1 MICGECKYHHYVV
14 YPFQKF
20 IMKQRICYLLVLW
33 SIGLMSQI
41 VSESKNYK
49 EIDSLLSQLD
59 IYDSSSTR
67 FYKLLDRSRDE
78 GYEEIRGKIYLK
90 LSVYYRKKKMIDSA
104 FYNLNKAMFICKE
117 NDFKPGLHYSYLSL
131 GNLYGELQN
140 YEKSLEYFLKAYDFY
155 KKEKD
160 TERFKNVLQVLTINI
175 ASTYSLLGDY
185 EKARTYYYDHINNP
199 LFDKKFR
206 YRIQLY
212 QNIGTNYKRE
222 GDYDNAV
229 LWLKKGLESAI
240 KNKYSTL
247 ENDIL
252 LDLCKTFL
260 IQKKNKEAKDFYDRI
275 DTETYTW
282 DKEYYLGAIYL
293 GMNRLKEAESLLL
306 QNIKGKQSA
315 SKRMNTFLKLSELY
329 SKRQMWEKAFNSK
342 EHYYRIKDSLGT
354 ERNKSVI
361 KNNELGFK
369 LIEEEISNKQLE
381 TDNKLLQSK
390 NRIQFYVLIG
400 VVIFSLVGVFCFF
413 LLIKNLR
420 INKKI
425 RKIRKN
431 EKRLLEDKVQFRE
444 NELNMTLIA
453 ISNRQKMLSEIKK
466 EISRL
471 SNKDIQVKQ
480 LRNKINTLL
489 INGNNLSAIS
499 DRIESRYPGMVTKLK
514 DKCPNL
520 SDTEIRYCIFTK
532 LNLTN
537 KETASI
543 LGVSADTVKTSRSR
557 IKRKINVPE
566 SLSLKE
572 YLDQLTNSY

>member
-1 MICGECKYHHYVV
+1 
-14 YPFQKF
+14 
-20 IMKQRICYLLVLW
+20 MKKRVCYLLVLW

-49 EIDSLLSQLD
+49 ETDSLLNQLD
-59 IYDSSSTR
+59 IYNSSSTH
-67 FYKLLDRSRDE
+67 FYKLLDRSRGE

-104 FYNLNKAMFICKE
+104 FFNINKAIFICKE

-175 ASTYSLLGDY
+175 ASTYSLLSDY
-185 EKARTYYYDHINNP
+185 KKARTYYYDHINNP
-199 LFDKKFR
+199 LFDKKSR
-206 YRIQLY
+206 YGIQLY

-222 GDYDNAV
+222 KDYDNAE

-240 KNKYSTL
+240 ENKYSTIK
-247 ENDIL
+247 NDIL

-260 IQKKNKEAKDFYDRI
+260 IQNKNKEAKDFYDRI

-282 DKEYYLGAIYL
+282 DKDYYLGAIYL
-293 GMNRLKEAESLLL
+293 GMNRLEEAESLLL
-306 QNIKGKQSA
+306 QNIKEKQSA
-315 SKRMNTFLKLSELY
+315 LKRMNAFLKLSEVY
-329 SKRQMWEKAFNSK
+329 SKRQMWEKALNSK
-342 EHYYRIKDSLGT
+342 ERYYRIKDSIDI

-369 LIEEEISNKQLE
+369 LIEEEMSNKQLE

-390 NRIQFYVLIG
+390 NRIQSYVLIG
-400 VVIFSLVGVFCFF
+400 VIILSLVGVFCFF
-413 LLIKNLR
+413 LLVKNLR
-420 INKKI
+420 IN
-425 RKIRKN
+425 RKLKELKKN
-431 EKRLLEDKVQFRE
+431 EKKLLEDKVQLRE

-453 ISNRQKMLSEIKK
+453 ISSRQKMLSEIKK
-466 EISRL
+466 EINQL
-471 SNKDIQVKQ
+471 SNNDVQVQQ
-480 LRNKINTLL
+480 LRNKINTLI

-499 DRIESRYPGMVTKLK
+499 DRIESRYPGIVTKLK

-520 SDTEIRYCIFTK
+520 SDTEIKYCIFTK

-537 KETASI
+537 KETAII

-557 IKRKINVPE
+557 IKRKINVSE

-572 YLDQLTNSY
+572 YLDQLTNAY

>member
-1 MICGECKYHHYVV
+1 
-14 YPFQKF
+14 
-20 IMKQRICYLLVLW
+20 MKKRICCLLVLW

-41 VSESKNYK
+41 VSESKSYK

-59 IYDSSSTR
+59 IYNSSSTD
-67 FYKLLDRSRDE
+67 FYMLLDRSRGE

-104 FYNLNKAMFICKE
+104 FYNINKAMFICRE

-155 KKEKD
+155 KKGKD

-185 EKARTYYYDHINNP
+185 EKARTYYYNHINDP
-199 LFDKKFR
+199 LFDKKSR
-206 YRIQLY
+206 YGIQLY

-240 KNKYSTL
+240 KNNYSTIK
-247 ENDIL
+247 NDIL

-260 IQKKNKEAKDFYDRI
+260 IQNKNKEAKYFYDRI
-275 DTETYTW
+275 DTETYNW
-282 DKEYYLGAIYL
+282 DKDYYLGVIYL
-293 GMNRLKEAESLLL
+293 GMNRLKVAESLLR
-306 QNIKGKQSA
+306 QNVKGKQSA
-315 SKRMNTFLKLSELY
+315 LKRMNTFLKLSEVY

-342 EHYYRIKDSLGT
+342 ERYYRIKDSIGI

-369 LIEEEISNKQLE
+369 LIEEEMSNKQLE

-400 VVIFSLVGVFCFF
+400 VVIFSFGGVFCFF

-420 INKKI
+420 INKKLKELKKVE
-425 RKIRKN
+425 R
-431 EKRLLEDKVQFRE
+431 ELLEDKVQLRE

-466 EISRL
+466 EVNQL
-471 SNKDIQVKQ
+471 SNKDSQVKK
-480 LRNKINTLL
+480 LRNKINTLI
-489 INGNNLSAIS
+489 INGNNLTAIS
-499 DRIESRYPGMVTKLK
+499 DRIESRYPGMVTKLR
-514 DKCPNL
+514 DMYPNL
-520 SDTEIRYCIFTK
+520 SDTEIKYCLFVK
-532 LNLTN
+532 LNLST
-537 KETASI
+537 KETANI
-543 LGVSADTVKTSRSR
+543 LGVTPDTVKTSRSR
-557 IKRKINVPE
+557 IKKKMNIPE
-566 SLSLKE
+566 SLTLGM
-572 YLDQLTNSY
+572 YLEQL